1 MTVSSPLGSHC
12 GTKTKKI
19 TLPNKMVIYF
29 NLDHNSHSYYIFIY
43 IWNHQLQQ
51 PCFIYNLNMVVVLQC
66 KIHQSFFKLFWV
78 FPWQCCD
85 DKSKKAQWKGTEM
98 LTLLSSLNCWSLP
111 KIWPQALSKQRL
123 KILPCLP
130 EINLKRLVDKRSGQ
144 RKSMPILSK
153 QYP

>member
-1 MTVSSPLGSHC
+1 
-12 GTKTKKI
+12 
-19 TLPNKMVIYF
+19 MVIYF

-98 LTLLSSLNCWSLP
+98 LTLLSSLNCWSPP
-111 KIWPQALSKQRL
+111 KIYAHTFQAIS
-123 KILPCLP
+123 I
-130 EINLKRLVDKRSGQ
+130 IRLVSEEDWTPKGCCEISGRSPMTFSTYCAVEG
-144 RKSMPILSK
+144 RKINTKHESMGMRNLE
-153 QYP
+153 